1 MVVVPS
7 APLCPTYGFALDVMP
22 GAYRYVRPSTLF
34 EPFPDDALERSLAAR
49 FTAMAARY
57 GHQVAVRTRQAAV
70 TYAELD
76 ARANRV
82 ANALLERRGDGAEP
96 VALLLAKGADQIAA
110 LLGVL
115 KAGKIA
121 TPLDPATPVERL
133 RGVLERCQVDV
144 VLVDADRDPIAR
156 GASRPGGLV
165 LDGAALAAEGSAI
178 DPAVTIASAAPA
190 YILHT
195 SGSTGR
201 PKGVLRTQRTALH
214 GTARGTNLAHLAA
227 TDRVTWLAALHTGQG
242 MNTMLLALLNGAALY
257 PWDVRRQGLHELAG
271 WMAEERVTIHRSSA
285 SVFRYFVDGL
295 RGEDLGALRLLYL
308 GSEPVYAR
316 DVERFRARFPG
327 RCLLVNGLSCTETS
341 TIAMHVMDVETA
353 VPDRLVP
360 VGMPPEGIELLLVDA
375 AGEPVPEGEPGEIA
389 VRSHFLAEGYWREPE
404 LTRAAFTPDP
414 SGSGARIYRMGD
426 LGRFLP
432 DGSLVHL
439 GRRDRQVKVR
449 GHRVELEEIEATLRE
464 HPGLKSVAVVA
475 HPDARG
481 DTALTGYVVAPAP
494 DGALLRRF
502 LADRLPGHMVPS
514 VIVEVPEMPM
524 TGAGKIDRLALLA
537 NSGRPAPRRAS
548 TAPRPVFVE
557 RVAAIWA
564 AVLGLDAVGVDEDFL
579 ELGGNSLLA
588 TRVVSRVLEDLDV
601 DLSVAALLAA
611 PTVAEMALVITT
623 QLASRLSPDN
633 LSELMDDPA

>member
-1 MVVVPS
+1 
-7 APLCPTYGFALDVMP
+7 MP
-22 GAYRYVRPSTLF
+22 AAYRYVRPSTPF
-34 EPFPDDALERSLAAR
+34 EPFPDDALERSLADR

-57 GHQVAVRTRQAAV
+57 GRQVAVRTRQAAV

-96 VALLLAKGADQIAA
+96 VALLLAKGAAQIAA

-121 TPLDPATPVERL
+121 TPLDPATPLERL

-144 VLVDADRDPIAR
+144 VLVDTDRDPIAR
-156 GASRPGGLV
+156 AASRPGGLV
-165 LDGAALAAEGSAI
+165 LDGAALAAEGSAT
-178 DPAVTIASAAPA
+178 DPAVTIAPAAPA

-214 GTARGTNLAHLAA
+214 GIARGTNLAHFAA

-242 MNTMLLALLNGAALY
+242 MNTMQLALFNGAALY

-341 TIAMHVMDVETA
+341 TIAMHVMDGETA

-404 LTRAAFTPDP
+404 LTHAAFTPDP

-449 GHRVELEEIEATLRE
+449 GHRVELEEIEAALRE

-481 DTALTGYVVAPAP
+481 DTALTGYVVAAAPPAA

-514 VIVEVPEMPM
+514 IIVEVPEMPM
-524 TGAGKIDRLALLA
+524 TGAGKIDRLALPIPGWL
-537 NSGRPAPRRAS
+537 APRRAS
-548 TAPRPVFVE
+548 TAPRTPVEE

-601 DLSVAALLAA
+601 GLSVAALLVA

-623 QLASRLSPDN
+623 QLASRLSPDD
-633 LSELMDDPA
+633 LSEVMDDPASGLGPAP

>member
-1 MVVVPS
+1 
-7 APLCPTYGFALDVMP
+7 MP
-22 GAYRYVRPSTLF
+22 AAYRYVRPTTPF

-57 GHQVAVRTRQAAV
+57 GRQVAVRTRQAAV

-96 VALLLAKGADQIAA
+96 VALLLAKGAAQIAA

-121 TPLDPATPVERL
+121 MPLDPETPLERL
-133 RGVLERCQVDV
+133 RGVLERCQVDI
-144 VLVDADRDPIAR
+144 VLVDTDRDPIAR
-156 GASRPGGLV
+156 AASRPGSLV
-165 LDGAALAAEGSAI
+165 LDGAALAAEGDAA
-178 DPAVTIASAAPA
+178 DPAVTIAPAAPA

-242 MNTMLLALLNGAALY
+242 MNTMQLALLNGAALY
-257 PWDVRRQGLHELAG
+257 PWDVRQEGLHELAG

-404 LTRAAFTPDP
+404 LTRASFTPDP

-449 GHRVELEEIEATLRE
+449 GHRVELEEIEAALRE

-481 DTALTGYVVAPAP
+481 DTALAGYVVAAAPAP

-514 VIVEVPEMPM
+514 IIVEVPEMPM
-524 TGAGKIDRLALLA
+524 TGAGKIDRLALPNPGGL
-537 NSGRPAPRRAS
+537 APRRVS
-548 TAPRPVFVE
+548 TAPRTPVEE

-601 DLSVAALLAA
+601 DLSVAALLVA

-623 QLASRLSPDN
+623 QLASRLSPEN
-633 LSELMDDPA
+633 LRELMDDPASGLGF